1 MKCYLLKRQGR
12 CNAIKRRHAATDR
25 RAARAVCLILMRA
38 SRFTVNDSM
47 SLRPT
52 MAFSEFRLSGFAGA
66 SKRRAPSERS
76 DPGFV
81 QCSRPICTPLGSIRQ
96 MGH

>member
-12 CNAIKRRHAATDR
+12 YNAIKCRHAATDR

-38 SRFTVNDSM
+38 SRFTVNGSM
-47 SLRPT
+47 SLMPT
-52 MAFSEFRLSGFAGA
+52 MPFSEFRLSGFASA

-81 QCSRPICTPLGSIRQ
+81 QWSRHIYTRLGSIRQ